1 MFEYLLNVGHD
12 DDELSRVRHNE
23 TILFGLFSQRLRQD
37 SENSTILILLADIK
51 PPSTGLYAYSDP
63 DFIGSALR
71 MARMYYD
78 RYPFILDWSDSS
90 GRTALHVAALK
101 GNEELVRV
109 RFLSFLIFYHLEHPP
124 LRCSAI

>member
-1 MFEYLLNVGHD
+1 MFEFLLNAGHD
-12 DDELSRVRHNE
+12 DDELSRVR
-23 TILFGLFSQRLRQD
+23 TMRPFCTDCSLIGLRQD

-51 PPSTGLYAYSDP
+51 PPSTSLYVSSDP
-63 DFIGSALR
+63 DFIGSAFR

-109 RFLSFLIFYHLEHPP
+109 RLLSLLIF
-124 LRCSAI
+124 SAISNITS